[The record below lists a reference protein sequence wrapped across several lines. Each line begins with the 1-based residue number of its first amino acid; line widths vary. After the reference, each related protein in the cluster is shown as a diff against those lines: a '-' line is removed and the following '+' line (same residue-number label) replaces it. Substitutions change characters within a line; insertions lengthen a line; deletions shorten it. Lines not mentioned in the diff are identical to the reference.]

1 MDSNLFITK
10 KNHKQPNSKIHKKN
24 NKYMNY
30 INKLQIKRAIL
41 LQEIEQKEHN
51 IKNQYNAIL
60 NHNNKNIIETITNK
74 LTLITTISEILK
86 TCITDLNSFLNKK

>member
-1 MDSNLFITK
+1 
-10 KNHKQPNSKIHKKN
+10 
-24 NKYMNY
+24 MNY

-51 IKNQYNAIL
+51 IKSQYNAIL

-74 LTLITTISEILK
+74 LTLITTISEMLK
-86 TCITDLNSFLNKK
+86 TCITNLNSFLNKK

>member
-1 MDSNLFITK
+1 
-10 KNHKQPNSKIHKKN
+10 
-24 NKYMNY
+24 MNY

>member
-10 KNHKQPNSKIHKKN
+10 KNHKQPNSKIQKTN

-51 IKNQYNAIL
+51 IMQY
-60 NHNNKNIIETITNK
+60 
-74 LTLITTISEILK
+74 
-86 TCITDLNSFLNKK
+86 